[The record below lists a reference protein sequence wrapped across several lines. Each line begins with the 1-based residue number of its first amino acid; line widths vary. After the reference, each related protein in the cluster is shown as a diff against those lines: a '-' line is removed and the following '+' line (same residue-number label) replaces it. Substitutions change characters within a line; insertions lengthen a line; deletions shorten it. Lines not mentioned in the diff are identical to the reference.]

1 MIARRRASLIS
12 ALTVVVVLLGIG
24 GVVVAL
30 VTLGQ
35 DLARDR
41 ANIDRLRAIIDD
53 RNESLNERDAQL
65 GALLDDYSS
74 LVDECREAEGCIVRT
89 PDPAEI
95 MGMIEGMRGPRGDS
109 GSVGPAGP
117 PPTFASVLE
126 ALRVYC
132 AGGVCV
138 GASGEP
144 GVPGLPGEP
153 GAPGP
158 AGADGA
164 QGLTGAQGE
173 PGPPGPAGA
182 PGANGLDGRGLA
194 SLECVDTEE
203 SSDWLV
209 TFTDG
214 TTTTVVGPCRLR
226 GPGGL
231 LG

>member
-53 RNESLNERDAQL
+53 QNADLSERDGQL
-65 GALLDDYSS
+65 AALLDDYSS

-89 PDPAEI
+89 PDPSIVAD
-95 MGMIEGMRGPRGDS
+95 MIQGMRGPRGDA
-109 GSVGPAGP
+109 GLPGPSGP

-132 AGGVCV
+132 SGGVCV
-138 GASGEP
+138 GAPGEP
-144 GVPGLPGEP
+144 GVPGFPGEP

-164 QGLTGAQGE
+164 QGLTGPQGD

-194 SLECVDTEE
+194 SIECVDTEE

-214 TTTTVVGPCRLR
+214 ATAIVVGPCRLR